1 MIKFKIVILTI
12 LGLLLFGCSPQ
23 EPLIPDSA
31 ATEETVVAPLT
42 EVEEEPATRPT
53 PTIASSVQPVQP
65 ETAEGEANTG
75 YPPAVA
81 EAAPQTG
88 YPPAP
93 VVVQNEAYPESE
105 EMVDEPSLADA
116 NVTFVRAEQAA
127 DGTWTFHV
135 TVEHPDTG
143 WEDYANGWDII
154 TTQGQVIKKSVDEA
168 FTRVLTHPHENEQ
181 PFTRSQ
187 SGLVIPTDVTEV
199 FVRAH
204 DIVHGWG
211 GDIVYVDLTTSEG
224 QNYEVVRAGE

>member
-1 MIKFKIVILTI
+1 MTKFKIVILMI
-12 LGLLLFGCSPQ
+12 FGLLLLGCSPQ

-31 ATEETVVAPLT
+31 PAEEPAVEGLT
-42 EVEEEPATRPT
+42 EVEEDATAEPAVRPT
-53 PTIASSVQPVQP
+53 PTTAPLPQP
-65 ETAEGEANTG
+65 AENEAVTG

-81 EAAPQTG
+81 EAAPQEG

-105 EMVDEPSLADA
+105 EMVDEPSLANAD
-116 NVTFVRAEQAA
+116 VTFVKAEQAA
-127 DGTWTFHV
+127 DGSWTFHV

-154 TTQGQVIKKSVDEA
+154 TTQGQVIKKSVEEE
-168 FTRVLTHPHENEQ
+168 FTYVLTHPHEDEQ

-187 SGLVIPTDVTEV
+187 SGLVIPADVTEV

-211 GDIVYVDLTTSEG
+211 GDIVYVDLTTNTG
-224 QNYEVVRAGE
+224 QNYEVERADE